1 MTLDLCCEVKHLIIA
16 KEKQLI
22 MAGATIRHLT
32 SPAFVTG
39 VAAGAACAALYVRL
53 LFHFIGCHLTDK

>member
-1 MTLDLCCEVKHLIIA
+1 MLTLDLGGEVA
-16 KEKQLI
+16 
-22 MAGATIRHLT
+22 MAEATIRHLT

-53 LFHFIGCHLTDK
+53 FPLSVKVVKSVYNLSIRKLNC